1 MKQVL
6 IMVKINNKKLQHVC
20 YLMDGTRTYQAF
32 KKTPYEKINE
42 KAYYSGMNKLHNI
55 MNMSFIDFNIRFLT
69 VNIIGRENVEK
80 RKDSA
85 TSIADIFPYFFLTK
99 WKEYLIKNKVRVRFI
114 GDLDL
119 FCNSAT
125 NPDKVRETLNL
136 TEKYTK
142 KFHDHYLILMLA
154 YEPSYEYLRIIKNNI
169 RAGSK
174 KDLVRKYYG
183 FYVPDVNL
191 IIRTWRPKLS
201 GCVPLFVSEY
211 ADIYFF
217 PAPFM
222 YFNRSTYKIIFED
235 YLKRIESS
243 NKVPTKL
250 QIKELYNAQGR
261 LSKKPLPLGELVGGR
276 WFPIYKK

>member
-1 MKQVL
+1 
-6 IMVKINNKKLQHVC
+6 MVKIDNKKIQHVC

-42 KAYYSGMNKLHNI
+42 RAYYSGMNKLHSI
-55 MNMSFIDFNIRFLT
+55 MSMSFLDFNIKFLT
-69 VNIIGRENVEK
+69 VNIIGRKNMKE

-99 WKEYLIKNKVRVRFI
+99 WKKYLIKNKIRVKFI

-125 NPDKVRETLNL
+125 EPDKVRKTLNL
-136 TEKYTK
+136 TERYTK
-142 KFHDHYLILMLA
+142 NFHNYYLILMLA
-154 YEPSYEYLRIIKNNI
+154 YEPSYEYLRIIKRNI
-169 RAGSK
+169 RVNSK
-174 KDLVRKYYG
+174 EGLIKRYYG
-183 FYVPDVNL
+183 FYVPEVNF
-191 IIRTWRPKLS
+191 IIRAWRPKLS

-217 PAPFM
+217 PAPFL
-222 YFNRSTYKIIFED
+222 YFNKSTYKTILED

-243 NKVPTKL
+243 NKVPTAQ
-250 QIKELYNAQGR
+250 QIKELYNAQGK
-261 LSKKPLPLGELVGGR
+261 LSKKPLPIGELVGGR
-276 WFPIYKK
+276 WFPINKK